1 MKKNTIL
8 FLSLLC
14 IIELSVIFFGYMYTK
29 SVKKTLGDAVSEL
42 AEKVESLESNMRE
55 EFKETGKNI
64 NSVLNSTN
72 AQFSE
77 TTKMSRTYGQILE
90 EQQKQRVDTVSRD
103 TSLIEKKKNAD
114 ALYNA
119 KEYKRSY
126 ELYSEILTYQGED
139 SDVRFKKMYSL
150 FNMNKMDSAKYK
162 EILTDCAILKNKG
175 YANPAI
181 DEIERFISF
190 ETKGGLQ

>member
-77 TTKMSRTYGQILE
+77 TTKMSRTSGKSSKSNKNSGLIRSAVTRALS
-90 EQQKQRVDTVSRD
+90 KKRKMLMPCTMQRN
-103 TSLIEKKKNAD
+103 TSV
-114 ALYNA
+114 
-119 KEYKRSY
+119 
-126 ELYSEILTYQGED
+126 LTNCT
-139 SDVRFKKMYSL
+139 RKF
-150 FNMNKMDSAKYK
+150 
-162 EILTDCAILKNKG
+162 
-175 YANPAI
+175 
-181 DEIERFISF
+181 
-190 ETKGGLQ
+190 